1 MKQIVK
7 QMIQDHFN
15 SERGKRQLKRGP
27 SRDKWANASMSVAL
41 LKAVL

>member
-1 MKQIVK
+1 MRASIE

-27 SRDKWANASMSVAL
+27 SRDKWANAAMSIAL
-41 LKAVL
+41 LKAVQ